1 MPTDFEVL
9 KNIYN
14 SFDPFEPLKAG
25 DPVYVNC
32 SEVRG
37 EENILVDV
45 GRQITYTDRTTHQLY
60 TGHRGAGK
68 STELLRL
75 EADLRQQGY
84 RVVYFP
90 AEEADIDP
98 EDAQYTDILLACTRN
113 LLKQL
118 DGDEGPILQW
128 LRSRKTELV
137 DALQSEVGLE
147 NIST

>member
-1 MPTDFEVL
+1 MATQFEIL

-14 SFDPFEPLKAG
+14 AFDPFRALPAG

-45 GRQITYTDRTTHQLY
+45 GRQITLANRITHQLY

-75 EADLRQQGY
+75 QADLEAQGY
-84 RVVYFP
+84 KVVYF
-90 AEEADIDP
+90 AA
-98 EDAQYTDILLACTRN
+98 
-113 LLKQL
+113 
-118 DGDEGPILQW
+118 
-128 LRSRKTELV
+128 
-137 DALQSEVGLE
+137 
-147 NIST
+147 